1 MAGLQPSRRN
11 AALRQVRPSS
21 YVLMR
26 CSQDFLLYAIVL
38 CDGAQRCTDAQPSAA
53 GNSHSPSAPEGQA
66 AAVPAA
72 ASTSLPAAGVG
83 PTAGAGPPQSADS
96 QSRRAGAA
104 PLTAAEARRALRLYQ
119 ASAGKYAAGGSAFM
133 APVYG
138 VGELPQV
145 C

>member
-1 MAGLQPSRRN
+1 
-11 AALRQVRPSS
+11 
-21 YVLMR
+21 MR

-38 CDGAQRCTDAQPSAA
+38 CDSAQRSSDAQPSAA
-53 GNSHSPSAPEGQA
+53 GSSHSSAAPGARTAAAPSAASASPPSADAGA
-66 AAVPAA
+66 AA
-72 ASTSLPAAGVG
+72 GD
-83 PTAGAGPPQSADS
+83 GPPQAPGSQRQCVASAVM
-96 QSRRAGAA
+96 
-104 PLTAAEARRALRLYQ
+104 TAAQARRALRLYQ